1 MESLQSSPLKTR
13 SKRAVTVDA
22 SFYLEA
28 ASGHFL
34 FGEDDSSAATTNR
47 RSPYGGMAD
56 FGDARTGRLATICD
70 RDLIGELSVFALKK
84 IRFIRC
90 IFKVSSGIITV
101 SSVFTDVHFKVED
114 EHTRLT

>member
-1 MESLQSSPLKTR
+1 M
-13 SKRAVTVDA
+13 TVDA

-70 RDLIGELSVFALKK
+70 RDLWGTERL
-84 IRFIRC
+84 C
-90 IFKVSSGIITV
+90 IEKDQIYQMYFQSEQWDYHS
-101 SSVFTDVHFKVED
+101 EQRL
-114 EHTRLT
+114 HTRAFQS